1 MTKLKR
7 LRGKRLALTLFM
19 IALAILFLMPLAW
32 MISSS
37 LKLAGEVFSP
47 NFHWFSEIIR
57 FDNYLKVWTNP
68 DVPFWRS
75 FLNSAIISDSVVV
88 GQLIVSSLAAYAFAK
103 IRFKGRN
110 IVFLLMLMT
119 MMIPTQALIIP
130 RYMLFYQLGIYDNLL
145 CMILPN
151 FFNVTSIFLLR
162 QFYMGL
168 PDELVEAARIDGAGH
183 FRIWLQIMMP
193 LTKNGLISAAI
204 LAFINSWNEY
214 LTALV
219 FLPSNQNYTTAM
231 AVRWYL
237 LDPAREYNL
246 MMCAAASTI
255 VPVIV
260 LYITFQKYFEDGVAS
275 SGVKG

>member
-1 MTKLKR
+1 MLRQTR
-7 LRGKRLALTLFM
+7 LQSRRLWLTLILSALALV
-19 IALAILFLMPLAW
+19 FLLPLAW
-32 MISSS
+32 MLSSS
-37 LKLAGEVFSP
+37 LKLAGEVFSSP
-47 NFHWFSEIIR
+47 FRWFSDTVR
-57 FDNYLKVWTNP
+57 FDNYLEVWGNP
-68 DVPFWRS
+68 DVPFWRA
-75 FLNSAIISDSVVV
+75 FLNSVLIATGVVV
-88 GQLIVSSLAAYAFAK
+88 GQLVVSSLAAYAFAK
-103 IRFKGRN
+103 IKFKGRGV
-110 IVFLLMLMT
+110 VFLVMLMT

-130 RYMLFYQLGIYDNLL
+130 RYMLFYNLGIYDSLW

-151 FFNVTSIFLLR
+151 FFNITSIFLLR
-162 QFYMGL
+162 QFYMSL

-183 FRIWLQIMMP
+183 FRIWLQIMLP

-219 FLPSNQNYTTAM
+219 FLPSSKNFTTAM

-260 LYITFQKYFEDGVAS
+260 LYITFQKYFEDGIAS